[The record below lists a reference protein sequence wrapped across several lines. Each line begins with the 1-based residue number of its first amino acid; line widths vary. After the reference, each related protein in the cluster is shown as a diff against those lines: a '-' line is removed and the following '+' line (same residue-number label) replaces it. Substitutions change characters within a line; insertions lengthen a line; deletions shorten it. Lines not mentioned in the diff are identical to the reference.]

1 VYTVDIT
8 NSASNVQ
15 GFLNLNKPSGMTSHD
30 CVGRVRRLLHLK
42 RIGHGGTLDPMAT
55 GVLPI
60 AIGTATRLLQFLAP
74 EKTYQATIRFGLQT
88 TTDDVTGEA
97 IATAPVPHLTLEIVE
112 AALPKFQ
119 GKILQIPPQ
128 FSAIQIQGQRLY
140 DLARRGEV
148 IDVPARWV
156 DVFYL
161 KPLAWRAGDFPEL
174 DVEIACGT
182 GTYIRAIARDLGTLL
197 GTGGTLAALVRTANC
212 GFHLSESLNFEA
224 LETATQADQF
234 TPIPPS
240 HALQHLPALELDSES
255 ARRWCCGQKLPF
267 PISTAPTQTT
277 ETEQIFRVTDPAG
290 QLLGV
295 GQSLEGLLLAR
306 VVLTPN

>member
-1 VYTVDIT
+1 
-8 NSASNVQ
+8 
-15 GFLNLNKPSGMTSHD
+15 M
-30 CVGRVRRLLHLK
+30 
-42 RIGHGGTLDPMAT
+42 
-55 GVLPI
+55 
-60 AIGTATRLLQFLAP
+60 
-74 EKTYQATIRFGLQT
+74 
-88 TTDDVTGEA
+88 GEA
-97 IATAPVPHLTLEIVE
+97 IATTPAPHLTLEIVE

-128 FSAIQIQGQRLY
+128 FSAIQVQGQRLY

-156 DVFYL
+156 EVFYL

-197 GTGGTLAALVRTANC
+197 GTGGTLAALVRTASC

-224 LETATQADQF
+224 LEAATQADQF

-240 HALQHLPALELDSES
+240 HALQHLPALELDSDS

-267 PISTAPTQTT
+267 PISITSTQTT
-277 ETEQIFRVTDPAG
+277 EAEPIFRVTDPAG

-295 GQSLEGLLLAR
+295 GQSTEGLLLAK
-306 VVLTPN
+306 VVLTPI

>member
-1 VYTVDIT
+1 
-8 NSASNVQ
+8 VQ

-30 CVGRVRRLLHLK
+30 CVGRVRRLLRLK
-42 RIGHGGTLDPMAT
+42 RVGHGGTLDPMAT

-88 TTDDVTGEA
+88 TTDDITGEA
-97 IATAPVPHLTLEIVE
+97 IATLPAPHLTLKIVE

-197 GTGGTLAALVRTANC
+197 ETGGTLAALVRTVSC
-212 GFHLSESLNFEA
+212 GLALSESLSFEA
-224 LETATQADQF
+224 LEVKIQADQF
-234 TPIPPS
+234 TPIPPNL
-240 HALQHLPALELDSES
+240 ALQHLPVLELDSES
-255 ARRWCCGQKLPF
+255 GRRWCCGQKLPF
-267 PISTAPTQTT
+267 PLSTAPTQMMTA
-277 ETEQIFRVTDPAG
+277 EPIFRVTDSAG

-295 GQSLEGLLLAR
+295 GQSTEGLLFAK
-306 VVLTPN
+306 VVLTPF